1 MKRGSMKIVT
11 ILLTHQ
17 AKEAVARMRD
27 YWRDLDPNQH
37 FIIAHGG
44 EHAEWQNEMPDLVR
58 VDDPAL
64 RTRDHPRERQ
74 SYHGVFR
81 AVLPLI
87 DQLQAT
93 HVHLAEFD
101 EIPVIRNLNQKLLS
115 LMEKEACDVLGHRLY
130 RVDDTTQ
137 PHAMDHLRDKNFL
150 EYWHRISC
158 RADKG
163 IVLSMLGCGSFWTR
177 ECFDAVALLDP
188 PVRIYLELFLPT
200 AAHHLGY
207 RVRPISDQ
215 DHFMAPEI
223 LKQKGELAH
232 YREKGAWRVHPVKE
246 MWVQ

>member
-1 MKRGSMKIVT
+1 MKIVT

-17 AKEAVARMRD
+17 SREAVVKMRD
-27 YWRDLDPNQH
+27 YWRELDPNQD
-37 FIIAHGG
+37 FVIAYGG
-44 EHAEWQNEMPDLVR
+44 VKADWQDDIPDLVR
-58 VDDPAL
+58 VNDPQL
-64 RTRDHPRERQ
+64 CTRDHPRERQ

-87 DQLQAT
+87 NDRQAT

-101 EIPVIRNLNQKLLS
+101 EIPVVSNLNERLIS
-115 LMEKEACDVLGHRLY
+115 LMEKEDCDVLGHRLY

-137 PHAMDHLRDKNFL
+137 PHAMDHLREENFL
-150 EYWHRISC
+150 SYWKDISC
-158 RADKG
+158 RADQG

-177 ECFDAVALLDP
+177 ECFAAVAALDP

-207 RVRPISDQ
+207 RVRPIWNQ

-223 LKQKGELAH
+223 VKQKEELNH
-232 YREKGAWRVHPVKE
+232 YRQQGAWRVHPVKQ
-246 MWVQ
+246 MWVE